1 MGLKTQIYEY
11 HEKNGKL
18 IEFAGFSLPV
28 WYEGIIPECMTT
40 RTSVGIFD
48 VSHMGRALISGEEA
62 EEFLNYVI
70 TNDVSSL
77 TEYKALY
84 SVMCN
89 ENGGIIDDL
98 TVLKLRKNL
107 FLMVYNASNREKDFS
122 WLKRNSSKF
131 KVSLEDIS
139 NKVAMFALQGCNAQT
154 TLQKL
159 CKEDLSKIPRFEA
172 SEISINNNKCLISRT
187 GYTGEDGFEI
197 FVYDASIDN
206 PWRALKVWNSILEA
220 GKEFGIKP
228 CGLGARDVLRLEAG
242 MCLYGNDI
250 DESITPLEAGLKFV
264 VKFEKG
270 DFIGKNM
277 LEKQLKEGIKKRRVG
292 LIMLERGIPRA
303 GYDILS
309 DDQLIGKVTS
319 GTASPTLN
327 RGIAMGYVQKDYS
340 KEDTILR
347 IKIRERIINAKVVK
361 LPFYQRRVYDKII
374 YLGKEYPFSQWKE
387 LGLNLKTS

>member
-28 WYEGIIPECMTT
+28 WYEGIIPECMAT

-159 CKEDLSKIPRFEA
+159 CKEDLSKIPRFGA

-197 FVYDASIDN
+197 FVYDAPVDN

-250 DESITPLEAGLKFV
+250 DESTTPLEAGLKFV

-277 LEKQLKEGIKKRRVG
+277 LEKQLKEGVKKRRVG